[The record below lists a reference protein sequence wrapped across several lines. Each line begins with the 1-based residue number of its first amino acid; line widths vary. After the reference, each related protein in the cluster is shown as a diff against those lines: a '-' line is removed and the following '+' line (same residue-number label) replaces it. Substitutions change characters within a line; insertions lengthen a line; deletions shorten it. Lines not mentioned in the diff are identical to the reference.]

1 MLLVTGSNDDA
12 NFVLENKQ
20 TLKRHAKTELLNLTT
35 WEWQDAAK
43 FPGGWYHSGA
53 ALYFDGVFYVTGGVH
68 EKFPNFGNI
77 QKYVIETKKWIALK
91 TGVNPDAA
99 KAQKSVNLR
108 LKTPRYKQSMI
119 LIGKKLG
126 IINTFW
132 CIFETFITYIDPFY
146 QMIVVGGEN
155 SNAAKNPAQAEYCEL
170 DESQPFRECKF
181 IKESKLD
188 KQIRPKLRFN
198 LSYI

>member
-1 MLLVTGSNDDA
+1 MFDFFNHFTKTFNRLYTCLDLLLVTGSNDDA
-12 NFVLENKQ
+12 SFIVNSEKKQ

-53 ALYFDGVFYVTGGVH
+53 AIYFDGVFYVTGGVH

-77 QKYVIETKKWIALK
+77 QKYVIETKKWLVLE

-108 LKTPRYKQSMI
+108 LQTPRYKQSMI
-119 LIGKKLG
+119 LIGTKLG
-126 IINTFW
+126 IINTFLVY
-132 CIFETFITYIDPFY
+132 F
-146 QMIVVGGEN
+146 
-155 SNAAKNPAQAEYCEL
+155 
-170 DESQPFRECKF
+170 
-181 IKESKLD
+181 
-188 KQIRPKLRFN
+188 
-198 LSYI
+198 

>member
-1 MLLVTGSNDDA
+1 MIEFFNRFTKTFNRLYTYSDLLLVTGSNDDA
-12 NFVLENKQ
+12 SFISDPSKKQ

-68 EKFPNFGNI
+68 EKYPNFGNI
-77 QKYVIETKKWIALK
+77 QKYIIETKKWIVLQ
-91 TGVNPDAA
+91 TRAA
-99 KAQKSVNLR
+99 KTQKSLNLR

-119 LIGKKLG
+119 LIGTKLG

-132 CIFETFITYIDPFY
+132 VYF
-146 QMIVVGGEN
+146 
-155 SNAAKNPAQAEYCEL
+155 
-170 DESQPFRECKF
+170 
-181 IKESKLD
+181 
-188 KQIRPKLRFN
+188 
-198 LSYI
+198 